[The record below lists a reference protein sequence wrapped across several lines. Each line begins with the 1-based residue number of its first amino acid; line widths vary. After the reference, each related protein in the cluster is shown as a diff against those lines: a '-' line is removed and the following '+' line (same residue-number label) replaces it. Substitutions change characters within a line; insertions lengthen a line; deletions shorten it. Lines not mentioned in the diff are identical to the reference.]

1 MTDKTDNFGDKLDD
15 DLDHTCDEDKEIDW
29 YQPDDPTPRHACPC
43 CDYVTLPE
51 RHMYLICR
59 VCFWEDEGPE
69 FEEDPMEP
77 SGANHGFT
85 LAVSRQNFKTIG
97 ACHPDMV
104 RHVLPAEDRSQYA
117 YKPREH

>member
-1 MTDKTDNFGDKLDD
+1 MTDQTKDIDGDFEVDLDD
-15 DLDHTCDEDKEIDW
+15 EDEIEW

-51 RHMYLICR
+51 RYSYLICP

-69 FEEDPMEP
+69 FEEAPLEP

-85 LAVSRQNFKTIG
+85 LAESRHNFKTIG
-97 ACHPDMV
+97 ACHPEMV
-104 RHVLPAEDRSQYA
+104 PHVLPLEDHAQYA
-117 YKPREH
+117 YQAREH